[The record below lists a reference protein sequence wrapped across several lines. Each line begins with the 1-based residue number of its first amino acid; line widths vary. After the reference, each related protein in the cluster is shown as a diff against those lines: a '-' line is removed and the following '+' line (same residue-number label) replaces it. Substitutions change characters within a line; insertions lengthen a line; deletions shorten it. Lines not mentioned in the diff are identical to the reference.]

1 MIGFLKFDFY
11 FKISSFISTISTIRN
26 IVLAFVLA
34 LSLVV
39 YAYSQEVVKGG
50 VPQARKTILDF
61 KEELKLNEKQVKE
74 IEKYLQ
80 GFFKKEQELSS
91 KIREKEARFKEM
103 LNSDWDIKEI
113 KKLVKEIHCLRGELI
128 AEELETG
135 KKIDGVL
142 NEEQRKKWREIRI
155 GRR

>member
-1 MIGFLKFDFY
+1 VVEFLKFESY
-11 FKISSFISTISTIRN
+11 SKISSFMSTVKD

-39 YAYSQEVVKGG
+39 YANSQEVVKGG
-50 VPQARKTILDF
+50 VPQGRKTILDF

-74 IEKYLQ
+74 IERYLQ

-91 KIREKEARFKEM
+91 KMREKEVRFKEM
-103 LNSDWDIKEI
+103 LNREGDIKEI
-113 KKLVKEIHCLRGELI
+113 KKLVREIHCLRGELI

-142 NEEQRKKWREIRI
+142 NEEQRKKWREIRL